1 MAEPPLA
8 GQTVVVL
15 GGSAGI
21 GLATARRARAEG
33 AHVVIT
39 GRDPERLA
47 RAAADLGSTE
57 TAQGTQS
64 TQIQTAPFDVADET
78 ALHQFFDQLSQ
89 QLGGPIG
96 HVLVSAGGPYYAPFA
111 ELDVADAMR
120 YVSRSLALPLNVAR
134 FASPRMGPGGSLT
147 FIGGTGARRPGKG
160 LSIIGAVSAAA
171 PALVANLALEVAP
184 VRVNLIAP
192 GFVDTPLSA
201 TLLGAGLDARRE
213 ELRRSLPVHRV
224 TEPSDVA
231 ALAVHLMVNPVLTG
245 ATYDIDG
252 GQQLL

>member
-1 MAEPPLA
+1 MAEPQLA

-21 GLATARRARAEG
+21 GLATARLARAEG
-33 AHVVIT
+33 ANVVIT

-47 RAAADLGSTE
+47 RAAADVGAS
-57 TAQGTQS
+57 
-64 TQIQTAPFDVADET
+64 QTAHFDVAEEA
-78 ALHQFFDQLSQ
+78 ALHQFFDRLE
-89 QLGGPIG
+89 GPIG

-111 ELDVADAMR
+111 ELDVADAMA

-201 TLLGAGLDARRE
+201 TLLGDQLDARRE
-213 ELRRSLPVHRV
+213 ELRRTLPVHRV

>member
-1 MAEPPLA
+1 MAEPQLA

-33 AHVVIT
+33 ANVVIT

-57 TAQGTQS
+57 TAPS
-64 TQIQTAPFDVADET
+64 THIQTAPFDVADEA

-89 QLGGPIG
+89 RLDGPIG

-134 FASPRMGPGGSLT
+134 FFDGLELVEPGLVQMHQWR
-147 FIGGTGARRPGKG
+147 ADAADP
-160 LSIIGAVSAAA
+160 AA
-171 PALVANLALEVAP
+171 PSS
-184 VRVNLIAP
+184 
-192 GFVDTPLSA
+192 GY
-201 TLLGAGLDARRE
+201 
-213 ELRRSLPVHRV
+213 
-224 TEPSDVA
+224 
-231 ALAVHLMVNPVLTG
+231 AVVGRKP
-245 ATYDIDG
+245 
-252 GQQLL
+252 

>member
-1 MAEPPLA
+1 MAEPQLA

-21 GLATARRARAEG
+21 GLATAHRARAEG
-33 AHVVIT
+33 ANVVIT

-47 RAAADLGSTE
+47 RAAADVGTVQ
-57 TAQGTQS
+57 TAQ
-64 TQIQTAPFDVADET
+64 FDAADEP
-78 ALHQFFDQLSQ
+78 ALQQFFDQLGQ
-89 QLGGPIG
+89 QLDGPIG
-96 HVLVSAGGPYYAPFA
+96 HVLVAAGGPYYAPFA

-120 YVSRSLALPLNVAR
+120 YVSRALALPLNVAR

-160 LSIIGAVSAAA
+160 LSIIGAVSAAG

-184 VRVNLIAP
+184 VRVNLVAP

-201 TLLGAGLDARRE
+201 TLLGTGLEARRE
-213 ELRRSLPVHRV
+213 ELRRSLPVRRV

>member
-1 MAEPPLA
+1 MAEPQLA

-21 GLATARRARAEG
+21 GLETARRARAEG
-33 AHVVIT
+33 ANVVIT
-39 GRDPERLA
+39 GRDADRLNQ
-47 RAAADLGSTE
+47 AAAEIGAE
-57 TAQGTQS
+57 QTAQ
-64 TQIQTAPFDVADET
+64 FDVDDET
-78 ALHQFFDQLSQ
+78 ALGQFFGQLE
-89 QLGGPIG
+89 GPVG

-120 YVSRSLALPLNVAR
+120 YVSRHLALPINVAR
-134 FASPRMGPGGSLT
+134 FASPQMGPGGSLT
-147 FIGGTGARRPGKG
+147 FIGGTGIRRPRKG
-160 LSIIGAVSAAA
+160 LSILGAAGAALQS
-171 PALVANLALEVAP
+171 LVANLALEVAP

-201 TLLGAGLDARRE
+201 SLLGDGLEARRE
-213 ELRRSLPVHRV
+213 ELRRSLPVGRV

-231 ALAVHLMVNPVLTG
+231 ALAVQLMVNPVLTG
-245 ATYDIDG
+245 AVYDIDG